1 MGGEPVKILQF
12 KFFWIRKNQVLQICL
27 VHTIPK
33 LYSDLFYLVRF
44 KSYEQF
50 GFENDFETYF
60 DKIDRDR
67 NR

>member
-1 MGGEPVKILQF
+1 MSS
-12 KFFWIRKNQVLQICL
+12 
-27 VHTIPK
+27 K